1 MKGTA
6 LIYRPAAV
14 EPEIRE
20 LSAPPSLELLQ
31 GAVGG
36 YIEAV
41 PHWDRVNFEDAMHRC
56 VAFCNEDGKGMGL
69 PLNIPATQLWHAAL
83 PPPGLIGRDGQ
94 MADVLVGAVIVV
106 FGDAEFMEE
115 L

>member
-6 LIYRPAAV
+6 LIYHPAAT

-36 YIEAV
+36 YIETV

-56 VAFCNEDGKGMGL
+56 VVFCNEDGKRMGL
-69 PLNIPATQLWHAAL
+69 PLNIPATRLWHAAL
-83 PPPGLIGRDGQ
+83 PSPGLIGPDGQ
-94 MADVLVGAVIVV
+94 MVDVLVGAVIVV
-106 FGDAEFMEE
+106 FGDDELMEE